1 MRIEPLF
8 GNVLHRQMFS
18 GLALLLT
25 LEFPRF
31 LVTRRRTYQSE
42 EIYETGNH
50 SRRAAGDLPGKYKA
64 PASTVTKHGDTI
76 YVSGAPPFD
85 PKTGEILARSELPF
99 GSAGPAPLLPRKINV
114 LSFRAMSR
122 NKVNRAFTL
131 GIAPKLRPAAASAF
145 ETEVRRL
152 GLTLEAYA
160 TSSKLRLWCEK
171 NRNHYYIPEWLL
183 YANTSR

>member
-18 GLALLLT
+18 GLALLLPSNFRGFW
-25 LEFPRF
+25 LLGAAPIN
-31 LVTRRRTYQSE
+31 RRKS
-42 EIYETGNH
+42 YETGNH

-122 NKVNRAFTL
+122 NKVNRAFTF